1 MNRKTHTIDATNQS
15 LGRLASQ
22 VAVLLR
28 GKDEASFERHL
39 DNGGVVNVVNA
50 SKLKLTGTKMTE
62 KVYTR
67 YSGYPGGLKK
77 RSPVQEIAK
86 KGYASILQK
95 AVYGMLP
102 KNKTRAKTILR
113 LKITE

>member
-1 MNRKTHTIDATNQS
+1 MNRKTHTIDATDKV

-22 VAVLLR
+22 LAVLLR
-28 GKDEASFERHL
+28 GKDEASFERHI
-39 DNGGVVNVVNA
+39 DAGAVVIVTNA
-50 SKLKLTGTKMTE
+50 SKLKISGAKMTD

-77 RSPVQEIAK
+77 SNPAMEIAK
-86 KGYASILQK
+86 KGYAQILRK

-102 KNKTRAKTILR
+102 KNKTRARTILR

>member
-1 MNRKTHTIDATNQS
+1 MSRQLHTIDATDKV

-22 VAVLLR
+22 IAVLLR
-28 GKDEASFERHL
+28 GKDEATFERHL
-39 DNGGVVNVVNA
+39 DNGGVVTVVNA

-77 RSPVQEIAK
+77 RSPAEEITK
-86 KGYASILQK
+86 KGYASILKK

>member
-1 MNRKTHTIDATNQS
+1 MNRKLHTIDATGQS

-22 VAVLLR
+22 IAVLLR
-28 GKDEASFERHL
+28 GKDEATFERHL
-39 DNGGVVNVVNA
+39 DNGGVVTVLNA
-50 SKLKLTGTKMTE
+50 SKLKLTGAKLTD

-67 YSGYPGGLKK
+67 YSGFPGGLKK
-77 RSPVQEIAK
+77 STPAREVVK
-86 KGYASILQK
+86 KGYASILKK

-102 KNKTRAKTILR
+102 KNKLRSKTILR